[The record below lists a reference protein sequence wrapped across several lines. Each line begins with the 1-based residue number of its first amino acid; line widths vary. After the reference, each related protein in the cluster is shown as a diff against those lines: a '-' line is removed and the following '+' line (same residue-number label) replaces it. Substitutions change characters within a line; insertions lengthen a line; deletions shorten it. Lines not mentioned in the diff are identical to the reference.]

1 MASWITRE
9 IPLHSLPAHEV
20 HSPHFYTCEIKK
32 EASMEGREEEVRQFV
47 QELLLSDDTS
57 NLENMTKPE
66 QKKKRKGI
74 LAVEVTTVHG

>member
-1 MASWITRE
+1 
-9 IPLHSLPAHEV
+9 
-20 HSPHFYTCEIKK
+20 
-32 EASMEGREEEVRQFV
+32 MEGREEEVRQFV